1 MTTTKVL
8 SVASPTSAFAKTTIE
23 TREVGGF
30 DVRIAIAF
38 SGICH
43 SDLHQARNE
52 WFEGIF
58 PMVPGHE
65 ISGVVIETGS
75 KVTKHN
81 VGDRVGVGTMV
92 GSCGECEY
100 CRAGRENVCLKGNIQ
115 TYNGRFYDGTETYG
129 GYASEI
135 VVTEDFVLSIPEALD
150 MAEAAPLLCA
160 GITVFS
166 PLKRW
171 GAAPGKKVA
180 IIGLGGLGH
189 MAVKFAAA
197 LGADVSVIGRSPKK
211 LEDAKAFG
219 ASAYIDSSAP
229 DFFESYANNFDIILN
244 TTSSNL
250 NVDQI
255 LSMLRVGGSLVNVG
269 LPGSDEHY
277 NPFSLIA
284 SMKSISGSN
293 TGGIKET
300 QEMLN
305 FCAEHKIAATIE
317 VVDAS
322 DAASID
328 AAYDRMLKS
337 DVRYR
342 FVIDAATI

>member
-1 MTTTKVL
+1 MTTIKVL
-8 SVASPTSAFAKTTIE
+8 SVASATSPFAKTEIDARPLGE
-23 TREVGGF
+23 Q
-30 DVRIAIAF
+30 DVRIEIAF

-65 ISGVVIETGS
+65 ISGHVVETGS
-75 KVTKHN
+75 KATKHK

-100 CRAGRENVCLKGNIQ
+100 CLAGRQNVCLKGNVQ
-115 TYNGRFYDGTETYG
+115 TYNGRYYDGKETYG
-129 GYASEI
+129 GYAREI
-135 VVTEDFVLSIPEALD
+135 TVHEDFVLSVPHALD

-160 GITVFS
+160 GITVYS

-171 GAAPGKKVA
+171 GAAPGKRVA
-180 IIGLGGLGH
+180 VIGLGGLGH

-197 LGADVSVIGRSPKK
+197 FGAEVSVLGHSDSKTT
-211 LEDAKAFG
+211 DALSFG
-219 ASAYIDSSAP
+219 ATRYVNTTDASM
-229 DFFESYANNFDIILN
+229 FEKYTNTFDIILN
-244 TTSSNL
+244 TTSINL
-250 NVDQI
+250 DVDKY
-255 LSMLRVGGSLVNVG
+255 LGMLRVGGSLVNVG
-269 LPGSDEHY
+269 LPGSDESF

-293 TGGIKET
+293 TGGIGET
-300 QEMLN
+300 QEMLD
-305 FCAEHKIAATIE
+305 FCAEHNIAATIE
-317 VVDAS
+317 MVDAS
-322 DAASID
+322 EASAID
-328 AAYDRMLKS
+328 EAYDRMHKS

-342 FVIDAATI
+342 FVIDAKTI